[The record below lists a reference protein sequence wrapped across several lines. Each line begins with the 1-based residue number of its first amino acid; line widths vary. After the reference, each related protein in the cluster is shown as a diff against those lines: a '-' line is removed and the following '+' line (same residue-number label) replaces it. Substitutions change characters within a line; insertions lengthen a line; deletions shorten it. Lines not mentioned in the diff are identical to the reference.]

1 MVTSSAAPDLT
12 VRVGDVV
19 LKNPVMSAS
28 GTFGYGLEFLPFYDI
43 SRLGAVIVK
52 GLSLLP
58 APGNAPG
65 RIVETPAG
73 MLNAIGL
80 QNIGVE
86 RFVDDVA
93 PRLEDAGAV
102 FVANIYGRT
111 IAEYEEVA
119 RRVSE
124 VPSLAAIE
132 LNASCPNVKE
142 GGIAFGSSPEG
153 LSGLTRR
160 VRSATR
166 KPLWVKLSPNVPDIG
181 AIARAAEEAGADAVT
196 LINTLIGMAV
206 DPRTR
211 RPKLSNVTGGL
222 SGPAIKPVALRM
234 VWEACK
240 AVKIP
245 VIGIGGI
252 QTAEDALEFLLVGAA
267 AVQVGTANFRN
278 PNACV
283 EIIDG
288 IRDFLAREKIPR
300 IGEYRGTFLPGPGPG
315 P

>member
-1 MVTSSAAPDLT
+1 
-12 VRVGDVV
+12 
-19 LKNPVMSAS
+19 MSAS

-52 GLSLLP
+52 GLSPLP
-58 APGNAPG
+58 TRGNPPQ

-86 RFVDDVA
+86 RFLSDVA
-93 PRLEDAGAV
+93 PRLEAAGAV
-102 FVANIYGRT
+102 FAANIYGRT
-111 IAEYEEVA
+111 VEEYEAVA
-119 RRVSE
+119 RRLSE
-124 VPSLAAIE
+124 LPSLAAIE

-142 GGIAFGSSPEG
+142 GGIAFGSTAGG

-160 VRSATR
+160 VRAATA
-166 KPLWVKLSPNVPDIG
+166 KPLWVKLSPNVTDIG
-181 AIARAAEEAGADAVT
+181 EMARAAEEAGADAVT
-196 LINTLIGMAV
+196 LVNTLLGMAV
-206 DPRTR
+206 DHRTR
-211 RPKLSNVTGGL
+211 RPLLANVTGGL

-240 AVKIP
+240 AVNIP

-252 QTAEDALEFLLVGAA
+252 QTAAAALEFLLVGAA

-283 EIIDG
+283 EIIEG
-288 IRDFLAREKIPR
+288 IREFMVRER
-300 IGEYRGTFLPGPGPG
+300 LSCLDGYRGSLLP
-315 P
+315 

>member
-1 MVTSSAAPDLT
+1 MVNAAGTPDLT
-12 VRVGDVV
+12 TRVGSVV

-28 GTFGYGLEFLPFYDI
+28 GTFGYGLEFTPFYDI

-58 APGNAPG
+58 TPGNAPQ

-86 RFVDDVA
+86 RFVRDVV
-93 PRLEDAGAV
+93 PRLADAGAT

-111 IAEYEEVA
+111 MEEYEEVA
-119 RRVSE
+119 RRLSE
-124 VPSLAAIE
+124 VATLAAIE

-142 GGIAFGSSPEG
+142 GGIAFGSTPEG
-153 LSGLTRR
+153 LSALTRR
-160 VRSATR
+160 VRGATG
-166 KPLWVKLSPNVPDIG
+166 KPLWVKLSPNVSDIG
-181 AIARAAEEAGADAVT
+181 SVARAAEDAGADAVT
-196 LINTLIGMAV
+196 LINTIVGMAV
-206 DPRTR
+206 DCRTR
-211 RPKLSNVTGGL
+211 RPGLSNVTGGL
-222 SGPAIKPVALRM
+222 SGPAVKPVALRM

-240 AVKIP
+240 AVRIP
-245 VIGIGGI
+245 VVGIGGI
-252 QTAEDALEFLLVGAA
+252 QSAEDALEFLLVGAS

-288 IRDFLAREKIPR
+288 IRAFLVRERLARLDD
-300 IGEYRGTFLPGPGPG
+300 YRGTLRI
-315 P
+315 

>member
-1 MVTSSAAPDLT
+1 MVTRAVAPDPS
-12 VRVGDVV
+12 VRIGDLV

-58 APGNAPG
+58 TRGNPPQ
-65 RIVETPAG
+65 RIVETPSG

-86 RFVDDVA
+86 RFIADVA
-93 PRLEDAGAV
+93 PRLEAAGAA

-111 IAEYEEVA
+111 VEEYEAVA
-119 RRVSE
+119 RRLSE
-124 VPSLAAIE
+124 LSSLAAIE

-142 GGIAFGSSPEG
+142 GGIAFGSTPEG

-160 VRSATR
+160 VRAATG
-166 KPLWVKLSPNVPDIG
+166 KPLWVKLSPNVADIG
-181 AIARAAEEAGADAVT
+181 SMARSAEDAGADAVT
-196 LINTLIGMAV
+196 LVNTLLGMAV
-206 DPRTR
+206 DPGTR
-211 RPKLSNVTGGL
+211 RPLLANVTGGL

-252 QTAEDALEFLLVGAA
+252 QSAGDALEFILVGAA

-278 PNACV
+278 PNACMEIV
-283 EIIDG
+283 EG
-288 IRDFLAREKIPR
+288 IREFMVREKL
-300 IGEYRGTFLPGPGPG
+300 GSLEEYRGKFLP
-315 P
+315 

>member
-1 MVTSSAAPDLT
+1 
-12 VRVGDVV
+12 
-19 LKNPVMSAS
+19 
-28 GTFGYGLEFLPFYDI
+28 
-43 SRLGAVIVK
+43 
-52 GLSLLP
+52 
-58 APGNAPG
+58 
-65 RIVETPAG
+65 

-86 RFVDDVA
+86 RFVHEVA

-102 FVANIYGRT
+102 YVANIYGRT
-111 IAEYEEVA
+111 TEEYEAVA
-119 RRVSE
+119 RRLSE
-124 VPSLAAIE
+124 VPALAAIE

-142 GGIAFGSSPEG
+142 GGIAFGSTAGG

-160 VRSATR
+160 VRAATG
-166 KPLWVKLSPNVPDIG
+166 KPLWVKLSPNVSDIG

-196 LINTLIGMAV
+196 LINTLVGMAV

-211 RPKLSNVTGGL
+211 RPMLSNVTGGL
-222 SGPAIKPVALRM
+222 SGPAVKPVALRM

-245 VIGIGGI
+245 VVGIGGI
-252 QTAEDALEFLLVGAA
+252 QSAGDALEFLLVGAA

-283 EIIDG
+283 EIVDG
-288 IRDFLAREKIPR
+288 IRDFFVREKISR
-300 IGEYRGTFLPGPGPG
+300 LDDYRGKLLPP
-315 P
+315 